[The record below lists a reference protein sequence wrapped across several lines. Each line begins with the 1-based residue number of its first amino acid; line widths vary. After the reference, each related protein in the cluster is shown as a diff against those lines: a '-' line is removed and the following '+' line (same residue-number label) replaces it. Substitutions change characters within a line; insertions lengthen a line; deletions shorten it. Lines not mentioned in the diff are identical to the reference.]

1 MKKIFAYLLFLAVVI
16 NIASCDKGGGF
27 LLPASSGRMY
37 EVLVVMDKEQW
48 EHSPAGRALFDVL
61 DTDVPGLPQSERSF
75 RINQVNTV
83 AFKSTFRLFRNIIIV
98 NIDKEKFTQTKMKY
112 ERNVFSD
119 PQVILT
125 IQSPNQLEC
134 AEYIKEHTQ
143 EIIDFFVR
151 IEFQRTFKQLR
162 DRHNE
167 RLSKA
172 IRDSFDCDWWIPVD
186 MQRIKKG
193 KDFIWISN
201 EMNDL
206 NLVIYSYPY
215 TSKNTFTYDYFV
227 HKRDSVMRLNIP
239 GTHDYQYMATDTIY
253 VVTRPIVVK
262 HQYAYEGRGL
272 WEMENDAMGGPFVSH
287 SRVDT
292 INNRIVV
299 VEGFVYD
306 PAHLKRE
313 KMRRLEAVL
322 YTLRL
327 PAELEKDKEGK
338 DDDLGASSNFI
349 EVIKKKLEGKDKK
362 K

>member
-1 MKKIFAYLLFLAVVI
+1 MKKIFAYLLFIAVVM
-16 NIASCDKGGGF
+16 NIAGCDKGGGF

-98 NIDKEKFTQTKMKY
+98 NIDKNQYTQTKMKY

-167 RLSKA
+167 RLSNTV
-172 IRDSFDCDWWIPVD
+172 RDSFGCDWWIPVD
-186 MQRIKKG
+186 M
-193 KDFIWISN
+193 
-201 EMNDL
+201 
-206 NLVIYSYPY
+206 
-215 TSKNTFTYDYFV
+215 
-227 HKRDSVMRLNIP
+227 
-239 GTHDYQYMATDTIY
+239 
-253 VVTRPIVVK
+253 
-262 HQYAYEGRGL
+262 
-272 WEMENDAMGGPFVSH
+272 
-287 SRVDT
+287 
-292 INNRIVV
+292 
-299 VEGFVYD
+299 
-306 PAHLKRE
+306 HLR
-313 KMRRLEAVL
+313 
-322 YTLRL
+322 
-327 PAELEKDKEGK
+327 
-338 DDDLGASSNFI
+338 NF
-349 EVIKKKLEGKDKK
+349 
-362 K
+362 